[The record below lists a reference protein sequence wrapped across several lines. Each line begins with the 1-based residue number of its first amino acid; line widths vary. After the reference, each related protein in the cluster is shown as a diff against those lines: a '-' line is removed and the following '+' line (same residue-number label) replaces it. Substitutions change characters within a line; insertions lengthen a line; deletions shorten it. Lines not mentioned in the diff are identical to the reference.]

1 MEKNQTTDKK
11 IQTNARLSPETK
23 SKIAEIVDT
32 WRLRSEAG
40 AIELA
45 IDFFHKHSQAEYVK
59 YLEEKMRE
67 AKKGLGKSMDAEV
80 DLAAFAVQ
88 RDRSIESRLHQFG
101 DNPDT
106 RTIESAQTVISRP
119 DFDNL

>member
-1 MEKNQTTDKK
+1 MAKNQTTDKK

-59 YLEEKMRE
+59 HLEEKMRE
-67 AKKGLGKSMDAEV
+67 AKKGLGEPVNISVDTIGPTTARTDNMSSKPDEVKPDDGTIPTPSM
-80 DLAAFAVQ
+80 LAA
-88 RDRSIESRLHQFG
+88 
-101 DNPDT
+101 DT
-106 RTIESAQTVISRP
+106 FTRV
-119 DFDNL
+119 